1 MTSSLVLCQFP
12 TIFNSRDFLRLRWW
26 LLPSYSLLPPNVSL
40 PPSSCPEQ
48 RSRLQTN
55 ASISGLRPQGQSTD
69 TGKNYCCE
77 KQQAET
83 GLIVFLI
90 CHLGTKVKS
99 FKWPEQTLV
108 SRLQNS
114 TCVYKSSTCTP
125 RDTVSIPL

>member
-1 MTSSLVLCQFP
+1 MVVTPF
-12 TIFNSRDFLRLRWW
+12 
-26 LLPSYSLLPPNVSL
+26 LLPSSSQRVS

-55 ASISGLRPQGQSTD
+55 ASISGLSPQGQSTD